1 MSGFVLEVE
10 NDKMKMF
17 KNVYC
22 LALGLSFSEEDKVK
36 MISILDNLYQHDNSG
51 ETEETGP
58 TGSVKVKLGKRINTT
73 PVSMLEQRASPHTQ
87 SRLNQDP
94 GQFQPVQK

>member
-1 MSGFVLEVE
+1 MSGFVLEVK

-17 KNVYC
+17 INVYC

-36 MISILDNLYQHDNSG
+36 MKSILDNLYQHDNSG

>member
-10 NDKMKMF
+10 NDKMKKF

-22 LALGLSFSEEDKVK
+22 LALGLSFSEKDKVK

-58 TGSVKVKLGKRINTT
+58 TSSSQFKSNCGEGT
-73 PVSMLEQRASPHTQ
+73 PI
-87 SRLNQDP
+87 QDHYERE
-94 GQFQPVQK
+94 K